1 MNRYQWMNGRLL
13 QQQPCQQQQ
22 GGFMRQQPPPPGYPG
37 TLIGGHGAP
46 ELSPDI
52 ALDPSVA
59 VPPSDDRVVTWIR
72 RAVGQTDVD
81 PYTYLNNARKQK
93 LDEFDDNLPA
103 AERYFEGLQGNYGA
117 AQIAGLGVVKA
128 LREIQIGE
136 FKPMESV
143 LGRNGSKASG
153 LAIRRGLAGVADRNE
168 KRSAQD
174 RVRIGHPH

>member
-1 MNRYQWMNGRLL
+1 
-13 QQQPCQQQQ
+13 
-22 GGFMRQQPPPPGYPG
+22 MRQQPPPPGYPG